1 MQPRAD
7 GAYGCAHRARNLL
20 HREVAIEA
28 KDDGDALVG
37 VEMAERAL
45 ELFTVVDLAMGV
57 MRGSDRRRSIQII
70 VASTP
75 GTSKPVAAGVDQDPS
90 EPGVEP
96 VRISE
101 AAIVLPSSDE
111 RVVGRILSLLCVAED
126 QPSEAVGRIQPLGDE
141 QLEGGGSRRL
151 RVRRDGPGFLAQT
164 GLSLFGVCPYPYR
177 RARVAKHSLGGGHTS
192 TLTGTAALADPATIT
207 S

>member
-20 HREVAIEA
+20 HREVAVEA

-45 ELFTVVDLAMGV
+45 QLVAVVDLPMGV
-57 MRGSDRRRSIQII
+57 MRGSDRSRSIQII
-70 VASTP
+70 VASAP

-96 VRISE
+96 VRIAE
-101 AAIVLPSSDE
+101 AAVIPPCSDE

-126 QPSEAVGRIQPLGDE
+126 QPSEAVRGIQALSDE

-151 RVRRDGPGFLAQT
+151 RVRHDGPGFLAQT
-164 GLSLFGVCPYPYR
+164 GLSLFGVCPHRYR
-177 RARVAKHSLGGGHTS
+177 RARVAKHSL
-192 TLTGTAALADPATIT
+192 
-207 S
+207 